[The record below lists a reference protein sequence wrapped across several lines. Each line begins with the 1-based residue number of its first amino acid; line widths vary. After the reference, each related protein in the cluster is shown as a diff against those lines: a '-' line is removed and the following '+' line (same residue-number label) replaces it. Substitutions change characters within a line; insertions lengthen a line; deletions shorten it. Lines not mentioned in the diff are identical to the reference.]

1 MNHRRY
7 IAWFLS
13 SARVILETPRN
24 GTQAVPYGFAG
35 GWILSPAQVISET
48 LHGDESSPLHCVV
61 PFNHTGCIRN
71 VAGGCSHPHGVRPE
85 FSGLSHGLKTLHR
98 SVFTAATLPPPFRVP
113 FGILLRGTPE
123 ETRYIMVSQRLAAA
137 TELPLAVPFRW
148 FESLPAQKNQAI
160 LLDDLIF
167 WYAGRD
173 SNPRPTDS

>member
-1 MNHRRY
+1 MIHRRY

-48 LHGDESSPLHCVV
+48 LHGDESSPLHCVA

-98 SVFTAATLPPPFRVP
+98 SVFTAAMLPPPFRVP
-113 FGILLRGTPE
+113 SDVPKNRSSKKDDLFFGTPE
-123 ETRYIMVSQRLAAA
+123 GTR
-137 TELPLAVPFRW
+137 TP
-148 FESLPAQKNQAI
+148 
-160 LLDDLIF
+160 
-167 WYAGRD
+167 
-173 SNPRPTDS
+173 NPRNRNPMLYPLSHRCIS